1 MLKTIIGAAILL
13 SFFGC
18 GNAPPPTAVSPA
30 PYTVIS
36 EQPTASGADAVSI
49 RMTGPPSQAAV
60 KSIAETIINERKA
73 RFTSVTVTTYVPDTG
88 SSGLVYATS
97 TFDGHSVSH
106 NFNDRVQDQ
115 RIATH

>member
-1 MLKTIIGAAILL
+1 MLKTIVGAVILL

-18 GNAPPPTAVSPA
+18 GNAPPPMAVGPA

-49 RMTGPPSQAAV
+49 KMTGPPSQAAV
-60 KSIAETIINERKA
+60 KSIAETLINERKA
-73 RFTSVTVTTYVPDTG
+73 RFTSITVTTYAPDTG

-97 TFDGHSVSH
+97 TFDGHTVSH
-106 NFNDRVQDQ
+106 NFSSRVQDQ
-115 RIATH
+115 RIPTH